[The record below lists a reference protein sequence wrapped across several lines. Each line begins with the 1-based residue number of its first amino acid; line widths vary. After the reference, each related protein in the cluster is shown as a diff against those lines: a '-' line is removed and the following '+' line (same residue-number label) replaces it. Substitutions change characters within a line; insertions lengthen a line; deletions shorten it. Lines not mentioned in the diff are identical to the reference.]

1 MGMRFPLAVVALLG
15 FTSTVAAAREQSAA
29 APADR
34 PARPNLVLF
43 LADDLGFADLSAT
56 GAPDFATP
64 HLDALL
70 RSGLHCTA
78 AYSTAPMCAP
88 SRAALLTGRYQQR
101 FGFEFNQ
108 GQGEHKAAN
117 FGLPADQPTLAE
129 RLRAAGYATGMVG
142 KWHLGDQPGQRPT
155 ERGFD
160 EFFGFHD
167 NASQYDPKLRRPAR
181 QPLHRGTREV
191 TEDDWLMRACARE
204 AVDFIARHAAD
215 AGKRPFLLYAAWP
228 AAHVPLQIDP
238 AVADR
243 VAAIEDPRRRAYASL
258 VLALD
263 DAVGAVMAKL
273 AETGLTGDTLV
284 LFLSDN
290 GALRAPSNG
299 EVRGGKTSLWEGG
312 IRVPW
317 VVSWPGR
324 LPVGASFAAAVSA
337 IDVVPTFLAAAGV
350 AVAAAATTDSPV
362 LDGVDLLPHLSG
374 ALATP
379 PHQQLF
385 WRTGSRFAV
394 RQGDWKLV
402 AGVRD
407 AAPALFNL
415 AADPRERNDLA
426 TEQPARCAELLRA
439 WEEWN
444 RGNIAPKWEGKED
457 LEEEGE
463 GRRPSARERRDDGG

>member
-1 MGMRFPLAVVALLG
+1 MRFLLLMAALHGFATPVAPPQDP
-15 FTSTVAAAREQSAA
+15 V
-29 APADR
+29 APA
-34 PARPNLVLF
+34 PAGGQRRPNIVLF
-43 LADDLGFADLSAT
+43 LADDLGSADLSAT

-70 RSGLHCTA
+70 RSGVHCTA

-108 GQGEHKAAN
+108 GQGENKAAN
-117 FGLPADQPTLAE
+117 FGLPADQPMLAE

-167 NASQYDPKLRRPAR
+167 NASQYDPSRRRPGR
-181 QPLHRGTREV
+181 HPLLRGTKEV
-191 TEDDWLMRACARE
+191 AESEWLMRACTRE
-204 AVDFIARHAAD
+204 AVDFVARRAAD
-215 AGKRPFLLYAAWP
+215 PAQRPFLLYAAWP

-238 AVADR
+238 ALADR
-243 VAAIEDPRRRAYASL
+243 VAASEEPRRRAYASL

-263 DAVGAVMAKL
+263 DAVGAVMGTL
-273 AETGLTGDTLV
+273 AETGLARDTLV

-290 GALRAPSNG
+290 GAMRPPSNG
-299 EVRGGKTSLWEGG
+299 DVRGGKTSLWEGG
-312 IRVPW
+312 IRVPL

-324 LPVGASFAAAVSA
+324 VPAGGRFTAAVSA
-337 IDVVPTFLAAAGV
+337 LDVMPTLLAAAGV
-350 AVAAAATTDSPV
+350 VGAGGATAGSPA
-362 LDGVDLLPHLSG
+362 LEGVDLLPHLSG
-374 ALATP
+374 AVATP
-379 PHQQLF
+379 PHEHLF

-394 RQGDWKLV
+394 RRGDWKLV

-407 AAPALFNL
+407 AAPALFDL
-415 AADPRERNDLA
+415 AADPRERKDLA
-426 TEQPARCAELLRA
+426 AELPERVAQLQAA
-439 WEEWN
+439 WDAWN
-444 RGNIAPKWEGKED
+444 AGNIAPRWIGKED
-457 LEEEGE
+457 LEEEE
-463 GRRPSARERRDDGG
+463 GDGGRERR